1 MRLRADR
8 RQERKGGPRLGG
20 LTTYR
25 QLPMVE
31 DTTQIVFGFI
41 HLWLILLQQRDGVFY
56 LGIVLLQ
63 TLLQE
68 GLSQEQFSKVI

>member
-1 MRLRADR
+1 
-8 RQERKGGPRLGG
+8 
-20 LTTYR
+20 
-25 QLPMVE
+25 MVE
-31 DTTQIVFGFI
+31 DTTQIVFGFM
-41 HLWLILLQQRDGVFY
+41 HLRLILVQQRDGVFY